1 MLLIAELEFDLSYS
15 EKKMSLR
22 IFQPTR
28 NLELGTWTCAF
39 EIDDPLGVRREIHGE
54 SSFQSLMLCLKTAS
68 AYLYG
73 SQIYKDG
80 QVGVYGTFGGNL
92 IIPATEVFLEAAP
105 YPF

>member
-1 MLLIAELEFDLSYS
+1 MVLIAELEFDLSNS

-28 NLELGTWTCAF
+28 NLELGSWTCAF
-39 EIDDPLGVRREIHGE
+39 EIDDPLGVRREIRGE
-54 SSFQSLMLCLKTAS
+54 SSFQALILSLKTAS

-73 SQIYKDG
+73 SELYKSG
-80 QVGVYGTFGGNL
+80 QVGVYGIFGGNL
-92 IIPATEVFLEAAP
+92 VVPATEIFLEAAP